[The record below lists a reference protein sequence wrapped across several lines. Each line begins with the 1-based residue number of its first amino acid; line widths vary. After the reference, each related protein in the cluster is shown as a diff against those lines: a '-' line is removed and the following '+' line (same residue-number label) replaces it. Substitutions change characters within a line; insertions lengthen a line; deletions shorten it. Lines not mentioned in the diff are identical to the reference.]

1 MPAPYNI
8 DIGLQK
14 LISGACPAGV
24 PCYKSQFVPSE
35 DLKDTPKGYVF
46 FDVSEI
52 EPALCSEGFSE
63 ANGRESISFNVD
75 IAVVHHDNTQRK
87 SVATSVLNVLQPTV
101 SGRRTFLTSYQVPQT
116 SVFIQNLRMVS
127 TDEQTLLKTGQGTP
141 DLTMLVFNF
150 VGKATC

>member
-14 LISGACPAGV
+14 LISGACPTGV

-46 FDVSEI
+46 FDISEI
-52 EPALCSEGFSE
+52 EPYHCSEGFSE
-63 ANGRESISFNVD
+63 TNGRESISFNVD
-75 IAVVHHDNTQRK
+75 IAVVHNDNTQRK

-101 SGRRTFLTSYQVPQT
+101 SGRRTFLTSYQVPGT

-127 TDEQTLLKTGQGTP
+127 TNEETVLKTGQGTP
-141 DLTMLVFNF
+141 DLTMLILNF
-150 VGKATC
+150 IGKAIC